1 MGTEGGGHPLGTTK
15 TGMEGA
21 RVCSEEG
28 SPGPLLQPFQ
38 SSLRMDAQDCSLW
51 ASGQPSPDPEP
62 CSEDMA
68 VPGRGEHVG
77 STAHNLTQLG
87 KEARWDTPVCKAR
100 EGTVSLDEQRSE
112 LEQQRKTRAQGW
124 WQRVREAGKSY

>member
-1 MGTEGGGHPLGTTK
+1 MGTEGGGHPPGTTK

-28 SPGPLLQPFQ
+28 RPGPLLQPFQ
-38 SSLRMDAQDCSLW
+38 SSLRMDAQEDCSLW

-62 CSEDMA
+62 CSEDTA

-77 STAHNLTQLG
+77 STAHILTQLG

-100 EGTVSLDEQRSE
+100 GLFPWMSKDQSLNGR
-112 LEQQRKTRAQGW
+112 
-124 WQRVREAGKSY
+124 GKPAPRDGGRG